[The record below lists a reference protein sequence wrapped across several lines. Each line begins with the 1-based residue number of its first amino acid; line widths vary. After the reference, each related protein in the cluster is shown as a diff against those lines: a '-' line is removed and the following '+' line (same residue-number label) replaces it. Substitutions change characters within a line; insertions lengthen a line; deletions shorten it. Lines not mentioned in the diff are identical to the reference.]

1 MWDSSLE
8 RKCTK
13 LLADGS
19 LHVSAYSK
27 SLVASHQPDVMPSWP
42 PTYSAQD
49 SYHHHLSGTSWSLN
63 TCLVTTGRL
72 PRLHSVSPWDKILN
86 PISLAS
92 SLLHSILAARP
103 SLVIMQV
110 RHTPASEPLNL
121 LLSHKPQ
128 KLFPQIQGMFKL
140 IMRNTIWKKKCMY
153 TFQKKRICIK
163 TNVLIPFST
172 NFPSSLIFILLDS
185 SSFSCL
191 CHIIFLSEAF
201 PEHLI

>member
-49 SYHHHLSGTSWSLN
+49 SHHHHHLSGTSWSLN

-140 IMRNTIWKKKCMY
+140 IMRNTIWKKKMHVHISE
-153 TFQKKRICIK
+153 KK
-163 TNVLIPFST
+163 N
-172 NFPSSLIFILLDS
+172 
-185 SSFSCL
+185 L
-191 CHIIFLSEAF
+191 C
-201 PEHLI
+201 